1 MKKIQRRNNNMDSI
15 IMGLNIMLIVLVVII
30 IALVVAY
37 YFLVYKSKVNK
48 EEREKAKEIKT
59 ANKEFN
65 GITRETTDKIL
76 DFDEI
81 KDDMIIRKNGQQYIM
96 VIQCKGINYDLLSE
110 EEKESVER
118 GFVEFL
124 NTIRFPIQLYVQ
136 TRSLNLRKTIDAYK
150 EKVNVI
156 ADEIKSLQKQRAE
169 YLRTENQKQVEM
181 TDFEIRRKENVLEYG
196 QDISN
201 YIGRMSFNQNVL
213 QQKTYVVVSYF
224 KSELGNISNYSKDE
238 IINMVFTELYTRA
251 ETLIRSLG
259 SAQVSGRILDS
270 EELTELL
277 YIAYNRD
284 EEQIYQLDRALD
296 AQYDALY
303 STSKDVLQKQRER
316 IDNQLE
322 DMAVDLASE
331 SLLKADDI
339 LKDRE
344 KLNNELRERTIE
356 IIEEYKNQLSPDLY
370 NETKKIIEEQTAQEE
385 KKAKVETA
393 KQKETENSEENVKT
407 ETKTNPTEAKKKATR
422 GRPKKADK

>member
-1 MKKIQRRNNNMDSI
+1 MDSI

-30 IALVVAY
+30 IGLIVAY
-37 YFLVYKSKVNK
+37 YFLVYKSKVNT
-48 EEREKAKEIKT
+48 EERDKAKEIKT

-65 GITRETTDKIL
+65 GIPRKTTDKIL

-81 KDDMIIRKNGQQYIM
+81 KDDMLIRKNGQQYIM

-169 YLRTENQKQVEM
+169 YLRTGNQKQVQM

-224 KSELGNISNYSKDE
+224 KSELGNIANYSKDE

-303 STSKDVLQKQRER
+303 STSKDVLQKQRDR
-316 IDNQLE
+316 IDKQID
-322 DMAVDLASE
+322 DMAVDLASD
-331 SLLKADDI
+331 SLLEADNI

-370 NETKKIIEEQTAQEE
+370 NETKKIIEEKTEQEE
-385 KKAKVETA
+385 KE
-393 KQKETENSEENVKT
+393 KENKKEESKT
-407 ETKTNPTEAKKKATR
+407 EKTEDKTNPTEAKKKATR

>member
-1 MKKIQRRNNNMDSI
+1 MDSI

-30 IALVVAY
+30 IGLIVAY
-37 YFLVYKSKVNK
+37 YFLVYKSKVNT
-48 EEREKAKEIKT
+48 EERDKAKEIKT

-65 GITRETTDKIL
+65 GIPRETTDKIL

-81 KDDMIIRKNGQQYIM
+81 KDDMLIRKNGQQYIM

-169 YLRTENQKQVEM
+169 YLRTGNQKQVQM

-224 KSELGNISNYSKDE
+224 KSELGNIANYSKDE

-303 STSKDVLQKQRER
+303 SKSKDVLQKQRDR
-316 IDNQLE
+316 IDKQID
-322 DMAVDLASE
+322 DMAVDLASD
-331 SLLKADDI
+331 SLLEADNI

-370 NETKKIIEEQTAQEE
+370 NETKKIIEEKTEQEE
-385 KKAKVETA
+385 KE
-393 KQKETENSEENVKT
+393 KENKKEESKT
-407 ETKTNPTEAKKKATR
+407 EKTEDKTNPTEAKKKATR

>member
-1 MKKIQRRNNNMDSI
+1 MDNI
-15 IMGLNIMLIVLVVII
+15 IMGLNIMLIILVVVII
-30 IALVVAY
+30 GLIIAY
-37 YFLVYKSKVNK
+37 YFFVYKSKVNTEK
-48 EEREKAKEIKT
+48 REKEKEIKT

-65 GITRETTDKIL
+65 GIQRETTEKIL
-76 DFDEI
+76 DFDEVR
-81 KDDMIIRKNGQQYIM
+81 DDMIIRKNGQQYVM
-96 VIQCKGINYDLLSE
+96 VVQCKGINYDLLSE
-110 EEKESVER
+110 AEKEAVER

-136 TRSLNLRKTIDAYK
+136 TRSLNLRKTIDAYR

-156 ADEIKSLQKQRAE
+156 AEEIKSLQKQKVE
-169 YLRTENQKQVEM
+169 YERIGNQKQVDM
-181 TDFEIRRKENVLEYG
+181 LIFEIRRKENVLEYG

-238 IINMVFTELYTRA
+238 IINMVFTELYTRT

-303 STSKDVLQKQRER
+303 STSKDVLQKQRDR
-316 IDNQLE
+316 IDRQID
-322 DMAVDLASE
+322 DMAVDLASD
-331 SLLKADDI
+331 SLLKADSI

-370 NETKKIIEEQTAQEE
+370 NETKRIIEEKTKEDQEKEKEE
-385 KKAKVETA
+385 KA
-393 KQKETENSEENVKT
+393 TED
-407 ETKTNPTEAKKKATR
+407 KTNPTEAKKKTTR

>member
-1 MKKIQRRNNNMDSI
+1 MDNI
-15 IMGLNIMLIVLVVII
+15 IMGLNIMLIILVVVII
-30 IALVVAY
+30 GLIIAY
-37 YFLVYKSKVNK
+37 YFFVYKSKVNTEK
-48 EEREKAKEIKT
+48 REKEKEIKT

-65 GITRETTDKIL
+65 GIQRETTEKIL
-76 DFDEI
+76 DFDEVR
-81 KDDMIIRKNGQQYIM
+81 DDMIIRKNGQQYVM
-96 VIQCKGINYDLLSE
+96 VVQCKGINYDLLSE
-110 EEKESVER
+110 AEKEAVER

-136 TRSLNLRKTIDAYK
+136 TRSLNLRKTIDAYR

-156 ADEIKSLQKQRAE
+156 AEEIKSLQKQKVE
-169 YLRTENQKQVEM
+169 YERMGNQKQVDM
-181 TDFEIRRKENVLEYG
+181 LNFEIRRKENVLEYG

-238 IINMVFTELYTRA
+238 IINMVFTELYTRT

-303 STSKDVLQKQRER
+303 STSKDVLQKQRDR
-316 IDNQLE
+316 IDRQID
-322 DMAVDLASE
+322 DMAVDLASD
-331 SLLKADDI
+331 SLLKADSI

-370 NETKKIIEEQTAQEE
+370 LSLIHI
-385 KKAKVETA
+385 
-393 KQKETENSEENVKT
+393 
-407 ETKTNPTEAKKKATR
+407 
-422 GRPKKADK
+422 

>member
-1 MKKIQRRNNNMDSI
+1 MDSI

-169 YLRTENQKQVEM
+169 YLRTGNQKQVEM

-370 NETKKIIEEQTAQEE
+370 NETKKIIEEQTAQED

-393 KQKETENSEENVKT
+393 KQKETANSEENVKT

>member
-1 MKKIQRRNNNMDSI
+1 MDSI

-30 IALVVAY
+30 IGLIVAY
-37 YFLVYKSKVNK
+37 YFLVYKSKVNT
-48 EEREKAKEIKT
+48 EERDKAKEIKT

-65 GITRETTDKIL
+65 GIPRETTDKIL

-81 KDDMIIRKNGQQYIM
+81 KDDMLIRKNGQQYIM

-118 GFVEFL
+118 GFVDFL

-169 YLRTENQKQVEM
+169 YLRTGNQKQVQM

-224 KSELGNISNYSKDE
+224 KSELGNIANYSKDE

-303 STSKDVLQKQRER
+303 STSKDVLQKQRDR
-316 IDNQLE
+316 IDKQID
-322 DMAVDLASE
+322 DMAVDLASD
-331 SLLKADDI
+331 SLLEADNI

-370 NETKKIIEEQTAQEE
+370 NETKKIIEEKTEQEE
-385 KKAKVETA
+385 KE
-393 KQKETENSEENVKT
+393 KENKKEESKT
-407 ETKTNPTEAKKKATR
+407 EKTEDKTNPTEAKKKATR

>member
-1 MKKIQRRNNNMDSI
+1 MDNI
-15 IMGLNIMLIVLVVII
+15 IMGLNIMLIILVVVIVGLII
-30 IALVVAY
+30 AY
-37 YFLVYKSKVNK
+37 YFFVYKSKVNTEQREKEK
-48 EEREKAKEIKT
+48 EEKK

-65 GITRETTDKIL
+65 GIPRETTDKIL
-76 DFDEI
+76 DFDEVR
-81 KDDMIIRKNGQQYIM
+81 DDMIIRKNGQQYVM
-96 VIQCKGINYDLLSE
+96 VVQCKGINYDLLSE
-110 EEKESVER
+110 VEKESVER

-156 ADEIKSLQKQRAE
+156 AEEIKALQKQKIE
-169 YLRTENQKQVEM
+169 YEKIGNQKQVDM
-181 TDFEIRRKENVLEYG
+181 LNFEIRRKENVLEYG

-224 KSELGNISNYSKDE
+224 KNELGNISNYSKDE
-238 IINMVFTELYTRA
+238 IINMVFTELYTRT

-303 STSKDVLQKQRER
+303 STSKDVLQKQRDR
-316 IDNQLE
+316 IDRQID
-322 DMAVDLASE
+322 DMAVDLASD
-331 SLLKADDI
+331 SLLKADSI

-370 NETKKIIEEQTAQEE
+370 NETKKIIEEKTKEDQEKEKEE
-385 KKAKVETA
+385 KA
-393 KQKETENSEENVKT
+393 TED
-407 ETKTNPTEAKKKATR
+407 KTNPTEAKKKTTR

>member
-1 MKKIQRRNNNMDSI
+1 MYII
-15 IMGLNIMLIVLVVII
+15 IMGLIIMLIVLVVII
-30 IALVVAY
+30 IGLIVAY
-37 YFLVYKSKVNK
+37 YFLVYKSKVNT
-48 EEREKAKEIKT
+48 EERDKAKEIKT

-65 GITRETTDKIL
+65 GIPRETTDKIL

-81 KDDMIIRKNGQQYIM
+81 KDDMLIRKNGQQYIM

-169 YLRTENQKQVEM
+169 YLRTGNQKQVQM

-224 KSELGNISNYSKDE
+224 KSELGNIANYSKDE

-303 STSKDVLQKQRER
+303 STSKDVLQKQRDR
-316 IDNQLE
+316 IDKQID
-322 DMAVDLASE
+322 DMAVDLASD
-331 SLLKADDI
+331 SLLEADNI

-370 NETKKIIEEQTAQEE
+370 NETKKIIEEKTEQEE
-385 KKAKVETA
+385 KE
-393 KQKETENSEENVKT
+393 KENKKEESKT
-407 ETKTNPTEAKKKATR
+407 EKTEDKTNPTEAKKKATR

>member
-1 MKKIQRRNNNMDSI
+1 MDSI

-169 YLRTENQKQVEM
+169 YLRTGNQKQVEM

-393 KQKETENSEENVKT
+393 KQKETENSEENVKI

>member
-1 MKKIQRRNNNMDSI
+1 M
-15 IMGLNIMLIVLVVII
+15 VV
-30 IALVVAY
+30 
-37 YFLVYKSKVNK
+37 
-48 EEREKAKEIKT
+48 
-59 ANKEFN
+59 
-65 GITRETTDKIL
+65 
-76 DFDEI
+76 
-81 KDDMIIRKNGQQYIM
+81 
-96 VIQCKGINYDLLSE
+96 QCKGINYDLLSE
-110 EEKESVER
+110 AEKEAVER

-136 TRSLNLRKTIDAYK
+136 TRSLNLRKTIDAYR

-156 ADEIKSLQKQRAE
+156 AEEIKSLQKQKVE
-169 YLRTENQKQVEM
+169 YERIGNQKQVDM
-181 TDFEIRRKENVLEYG
+181 LNFEIRRKENVLEYG

-238 IINMVFTELYTRA
+238 IINMVFTELYTRT

-303 STSKDVLQKQRER
+303 STSKDVLQKQRDR
-316 IDNQLE
+316 IDRQID
-322 DMAVDLASE
+322 DMAVDLASD
-331 SLLKADDI
+331 SLLKADSI

-370 NETKKIIEEQTAQEE
+370 NETKKIIEEKTKEDQEKEKEE
-385 KKAKVETA
+385 KA
-393 KQKETENSEENVKT
+393 TED
-407 ETKTNPTEAKKKATR
+407 KTNPTEAKKKTTR

>member
-1 MKKIQRRNNNMDSI
+1 MDSI

-169 YLRTENQKQVEM
+169 YLRTGNQKQVEM

-385 KKAKVETA
+385 KKAK
-393 KQKETENSEENVKT
+393 QKETENSEENVKT

>member
-1 MKKIQRRNNNMDSI
+1 MDSI

-30 IALVVAY
+30 IGLIVAY
-37 YFLVYKSKVNK
+37 YFLVYKSKVNT
-48 EEREKAKEIKT
+48 EERDKAKEIKT

-65 GITRETTDKIL
+65 GIPRETTDKIL

-81 KDDMIIRKNGQQYIM
+81 KDDMLIRKNGQQYIM

-169 YLRTENQKQVEM
+169 YLRTGNQKQVQM

-224 KSELGNISNYSKDE
+224 KSELGNIANYSKDE

-303 STSKDVLQKQRER
+303 STSKDVLQKQRDR
-316 IDNQLE
+316 IDKQID
-322 DMAVDLASE
+322 DMAVDLASD
-331 SLLKADDI
+331 SLLEADNI

-370 NETKKIIEEQTAQEE
+370 NETKKIIEEKTEQEE
-385 KKAKVETA
+385 KE
-393 KQKETENSEENVKT
+393 KENKKEESKT
-407 ETKTNPTEAKKKATR
+407 EKTEDKTNPTEAKKKTTR
-422 GRPKKADK
+422 DKKIK

>member
-1 MKKIQRRNNNMDSI
+1 
-15 IMGLNIMLIVLVVII
+15 ML
-30 IALVVAY
+30 
-37 YFLVYKSKVNK
+37 
-48 EEREKAKEIKT
+48 
-59 ANKEFN
+59 
-65 GITRETTDKIL
+65 
-76 DFDEI
+76 
-81 KDDMIIRKNGQQYIM
+81 IRKNGQQYIM

-169 YLRTENQKQVEM
+169 YLRTGNQKQVQM

-224 KSELGNISNYSKDE
+224 KSELGNIANYSKDE

-303 STSKDVLQKQRER
+303 STSKDVLQKQRDR
-316 IDNQLE
+316 IDKQID
-322 DMAVDLASE
+322 DMAVDLASD
-331 SLLKADDI
+331 SLLEADNI

-370 NETKKIIEEQTAQEE
+370 NETKKIIEEKTEQEE
-385 KKAKVETA
+385 KE
-393 KQKETENSEENVKT
+393 KENKKEESKT
-407 ETKTNPTEAKKKATR
+407 EKTEDKTNPTEAKKKATR

>member
-1 MKKIQRRNNNMDSI
+1 
-15 IMGLNIMLIVLVVII
+15 MLIVLVVII
-30 IALVVAY
+30 IGLIVAY
-37 YFLVYKSKVNK
+37 YFLVYKSKVNT
-48 EEREKAKEIKT
+48 EERDKAKEIKT

-65 GITRETTDKIL
+65 GIPRETTDKIL

-81 KDDMIIRKNGQQYIM
+81 KDDMLIRKNGQQYIM

-169 YLRTENQKQVEM
+169 YLRTGNQKQVQM

-224 KSELGNISNYSKDE
+224 KSELGNIANYSKDE

-303 STSKDVLQKQRER
+303 STSKDVLQKQRDR
-316 IDNQLE
+316 IDKQID
-322 DMAVDLASE
+322 DMAVDLASD
-331 SLLKADDI
+331 SLLEADNI

-370 NETKKIIEEQTAQEE
+370 NETKKIIEEKTEQEE
-385 KKAKVETA
+385 KE
-393 KQKETENSEENVKT
+393 KENKKEESKT
-407 ETKTNPTEAKKKATR
+407 EKTEDKTNPTEAKKKATR

>member
-1 MKKIQRRNNNMDSI
+1 MDNI
-15 IMGLNIMLIVLVVII
+15 IMGLNIMLIILVVVII
-30 IALVVAY
+30 GLIIAY
-37 YFLVYKSKVNK
+37 YFFVYKSKVNTEK
-48 EEREKAKEIKT
+48 REKEIKT

-65 GITRETTDKIL
+65 GIQRETTEKIL
-76 DFDEI
+76 DFDEVR
-81 KDDMIIRKNGQQYIM
+81 DDMIIRKNGQQYVM
-96 VIQCKGINYDLLSE
+96 VVQCKGINYDLLSE
-110 EEKESVER
+110 AEKESVER

-136 TRSLNLRKTIDAYK
+136 TRSLNLRKTIDAYR

-156 ADEIKSLQKQRAE
+156 AEEIKSLQKQKVE
-169 YLRTENQKQVEM
+169 YERMGNQKQVDM
-181 TDFEIRRKENVLEYG
+181 LNFEIRRKENVLEYG

-238 IINMVFTELYTRA
+238 IINMVFTELYTRT

-303 STSKDVLQKQRER
+303 STSKDVLQKQRDR
-316 IDNQLE
+316 IDRQID
-322 DMAVDLASE
+322 DMAVDLASD
-331 SLLKADDI
+331 SLLKADSI

-370 NETKKIIEEQTAQEE
+370 NETKKIIEEKTKEDQEKEKEE
-385 KKAKVETA
+385 KA
-393 KQKETENSEENVKT
+393 TED
-407 ETKTNPTEAKKKATR
+407 KTNPTEAKKKTTR

>member
-1 MKKIQRRNNNMDSI
+1 MDSI

-30 IALVVAY
+30 IGLIVAY
-37 YFLVYKSKVNK
+37 YFLVYKSKVNT
-48 EEREKAKEIKT
+48 EERDKAKEIKT

-81 KDDMIIRKNGQQYIM
+81 KDDMLIRKNGQQYIM

-169 YLRTENQKQVEM
+169 YLRTGNQKQVQM

-224 KSELGNISNYSKDE
+224 KSELGNIANYSKDE

-303 STSKDVLQKQRER
+303 STSKDVLQKQRDR
-316 IDNQLE
+316 IDKQID
-322 DMAVDLASE
+322 DMAVDLASD
-331 SLLKADDI
+331 SLLEADNI

-370 NETKKIIEEQTAQEE
+370 NETKKIIEEKTEQEE
-385 KKAKVETA
+385 KE
-393 KQKETENSEENVKT
+393 KENKKEESKT
-407 ETKTNPTEAKKKATR
+407 EKTEDKTNPTEAKKKATR

>member
-1 MKKIQRRNNNMDSI
+1 MDNI
-15 IMGLNIMLIVLVVII
+15 IMGLNIMLIILVVVII
-30 IALVVAY
+30 GLIIAY
-37 YFLVYKSKVNK
+37 YFFVYKSKVNTEK
-48 EEREKAKEIKT
+48 REKEKEIKT

-65 GITRETTDKIL
+65 GIQRETTDKIL
-76 DFDEI
+76 DFDEVR
-81 KDDMIIRKNGQQYIM
+81 DDMIIRKNGQQYVM
-96 VIQCKGINYDLLSE
+96 VVQCKGINYDLLSE
-110 EEKESVER
+110 AEKEAVER

-136 TRSLNLRKTIDAYK
+136 TRSLNLRKTIDAYR

-156 ADEIKSLQKQRAE
+156 AEEIKSLQKQKVE
-169 YLRTENQKQVEM
+169 YERMGNQKQVDM
-181 TDFEIRRKENVLEYG
+181 LNFEIRRKENVLEYG

-238 IINMVFTELYTRA
+238 IINMVFTELYTRT

-303 STSKDVLQKQRER
+303 STSKDVLQKQRDR
-316 IDNQLE
+316 IDRQID
-322 DMAVDLASE
+322 DMAVDLASD
-331 SLLKADDI
+331 SLLKADSI

-370 NETKKIIEEQTAQEE
+370 NETKKIIEEKTKEDQEKEKEE
-385 KKAKVETA
+385 KA
-393 KQKETENSEENVKT
+393 TED
-407 ETKTNPTEAKKKATR
+407 KTNPTEAKKKTTR

>member
-1 MKKIQRRNNNMDSI
+1 MDSI

-169 YLRTENQKQVEM
+169 YLRTGNQKQVEM

-259 SAQVSGRILDS
+259 SAQVSARILDS

>member
-1 MKKIQRRNNNMDSI
+1 MDNI
-15 IMGLNIMLIVLVVII
+15 IMGLNIMLIILVVVII
-30 IALVVAY
+30 GLIIAY
-37 YFLVYKSKVNK
+37 YFFVYKSKVNTEK
-48 EEREKAKEIKT
+48 REKEKEKEIKT

-65 GITRETTDKIL
+65 GIQRETTEKIL
-76 DFDEI
+76 DFDEVR
-81 KDDMIIRKNGQQYIM
+81 DDMIIRKNGQQYVM
-96 VIQCKGINYDLLSE
+96 VVQCKGINYDLLSE
-110 EEKESVER
+110 AEKEAVER

-136 TRSLNLRKTIDAYK
+136 TRSLNLRKTIDAYR

-156 ADEIKSLQKQRAE
+156 AEEIKSLQKQKVE
-169 YLRTENQKQVEM
+169 YERIGNQKQVDM
-181 TDFEIRRKENVLEYG
+181 LNFEIRRKENVLEYG

-238 IINMVFTELYTRA
+238 IINMVFTELYTRT

-303 STSKDVLQKQRER
+303 STSKDVLQKQRDR
-316 IDNQLE
+316 IDRQID
-322 DMAVDLASE
+322 DMAVDLASD
-331 SLLKADDI
+331 SLLKADSI

-370 NETKKIIEEQTAQEE
+370 NETKRIIEEKTKEDQEKEKEE
-385 KKAKVETA
+385 KA
-393 KQKETENSEENVKT
+393 TED
-407 ETKTNPTEAKKKATR
+407 KTNPTEAKKKTTR

>member
-1 MKKIQRRNNNMDSI
+1 MDNI
-15 IMGLNIMLIVLVVII
+15 IMGLNIMLIILVVVII
-30 IALVVAY
+30 GLIIAY
-37 YFLVYKSKVNK
+37 YFFVYKSKVNTEK
-48 EEREKAKEIKT
+48 REKEKEIKT

-65 GITRETTDKIL
+65 GIQRETTEKIL
-76 DFDEI
+76 DFDEVR
-81 KDDMIIRKNGQQYIM
+81 DDMIIRKNGQQYVM
-96 VIQCKGINYDLLSE
+96 VVQCKGINYDLLSE
-110 EEKESVER
+110 AEKEAVER

-124 NTIRFPIQLYVQ
+124 NTIRFPIQLYIQ
-136 TRSLNLRKTIDAYK
+136 TRSLNLRKTIDAYR

-156 ADEIKSLQKQRAE
+156 AEEIKSLQKQKVE
-169 YLRTENQKQVEM
+169 YERIGNQKQVDM
-181 TDFEIRRKENVLEYG
+181 LNFEIRRKENVLEYG

-238 IINMVFTELYTRA
+238 IINMVFTELYTRT

-303 STSKDVLQKQRER
+303 STSKDVLQKQRDR
-316 IDNQLE
+316 IDRQID
-322 DMAVDLASE
+322 DMAVDLASD
-331 SLLKADDI
+331 SLLKADSI

-370 NETKKIIEEQTAQEE
+370 NETKKIIEEKTKEDQEKEKEE
-385 KKAKVETA
+385 KA
-393 KQKETENSEENVKT
+393 TED
-407 ETKTNPTEAKKKATR
+407 KTNPTEAKKKTTR

>member
-1 MKKIQRRNNNMDSI
+1 MDSI

-30 IALVVAY
+30 IGLIVAY
-37 YFLVYKSKVNK
+37 YFLVYKSKVNT
-48 EEREKAKEIKT
+48 EERDKAKEIKK

-65 GITRETTDKIL
+65 GIPRETTDKIL

-81 KDDMIIRKNGQQYIM
+81 KDDMLIRKNGQQYIM

-169 YLRTENQKQVEM
+169 YLRTGNQKQVQM

-224 KSELGNISNYSKDE
+224 KSELGNIANYSKDE

-303 STSKDVLQKQRER
+303 STSKDVLQKQRDR
-316 IDNQLE
+316 IDKQID
-322 DMAVDLASE
+322 DMAVDLASD
-331 SLLKADDI
+331 SLLEADNI

-370 NETKKIIEEQTAQEE
+370 NETKKIIEEKTEQEE
-385 KKAKVETA
+385 KE
-393 KQKETENSEENVKT
+393 KENKKEESKT
-407 ETKTNPTEAKKKATR
+407 EKTEDKTNPTEAKKKATR

>member
-1 MKKIQRRNNNMDSI
+1 MDNI
-15 IMGLNIMLIVLVVII
+15 IMGLNIMLIILVVVII
-30 IALVVAY
+30 GLIIAY
-37 YFLVYKSKVNK
+37 YFFVYKSKINTEK
-48 EEREKAKEIKT
+48 REKEKEIKT

-65 GITRETTDKIL
+65 GIQREITDKIL
-76 DFDEI
+76 DFDEVR
-81 KDDMIIRKNGQQYIM
+81 DDMIIRKNGQQYVM
-96 VIQCKGINYDLLSE
+96 VVQCKGINYDLLSE
-110 EEKESVER
+110 VEKESVER

-156 ADEIKSLQKQRAE
+156 AEEIKALQKQKLE
-169 YLRTENQKQVEM
+169 YERIGNQKQVDM
-181 TDFEIRRKENVLEYG
+181 LNFEIRRKENVLEYG

-238 IINMVFTELYTRA
+238 IINMVFTELYTRT

-303 STSKDVLQKQRER
+303 STSKDVLQKQRDR
-316 IDNQLE
+316 IDRQID
-322 DMAVDLASE
+322 DMAVDLASD
-331 SLLKADDI
+331 SLLKADSI

-370 NETKKIIEEQTAQEE
+370 NETKKIIEEKTKEDQEKEKEE
-385 KKAKVETA
+385 KA
-393 KQKETENSEENVKT
+393 TED
-407 ETKTNPTEAKKKATR
+407 KTNPTEAKKKTTR

>member
-1 MKKIQRRNNNMDSI
+1 MDSI

-169 YLRTENQKQVEM
+169 YLRTGNQKQVEM

-344 KLNNELRERTIE
+344 ILNNELRERTIE

>member
-1 MKKIQRRNNNMDSI
+1 M
-15 IMGLNIMLIVLVVII
+15 VV
-30 IALVVAY
+30 
-37 YFLVYKSKVNK
+37 
-48 EEREKAKEIKT
+48 
-59 ANKEFN
+59 
-65 GITRETTDKIL
+65 
-76 DFDEI
+76 
-81 KDDMIIRKNGQQYIM
+81 
-96 VIQCKGINYDLLSE
+96 QCKGINYDLLSE
-110 EEKESVER
+110 AEKESVER

-156 ADEIKSLQKQRAE
+156 AEEINALQKQKVE
-169 YLRTENQKQVEM
+169 YQKIGNQKQVDM
-181 TDFEIRRKENVLEYG
+181 LNFEIRRKENVLEYG

-224 KSELGNISNYSKDE
+224 KNELGNISNYSKDE
-238 IINMVFTELYTRA
+238 IINMVFTELYTRT

-303 STSKDVLQKQRER
+303 STSKDVLQKQRDR
-316 IDNQLE
+316 IDRQID
-322 DMAVDLASE
+322 DMAVDLASD
-331 SLLKADDI
+331 SLLKADSI

-370 NETKKIIEEQTAQEE
+370 NETKKIIEEKTKEDQEKDKEQE
-385 KKAKVETA
+385 KA
-393 KQKETENSEENVKT
+393 TED
-407 ETKTNPTEAKKKATR
+407 KTNPTEAKKKATR

>member
-1 MKKIQRRNNNMDSI
+1 MDSI

-316 IDNQLE
+316 TDNQLE

>member
-1 MKKIQRRNNNMDSI
+1 MDSI

-30 IALVVAY
+30 IGLIVAY
-37 YFLVYKSKVNK
+37 YFLVYKSKVNT
-48 EEREKAKEIKT
+48 EERDKAKEIKT

-65 GITRETTDKIL
+65 GIPRETTDKIL

-81 KDDMIIRKNGQQYIM
+81 KDDMLIRKNGQQYIM

-169 YLRTENQKQVEM
+169 YLRTGNQKQVQM

-224 KSELGNISNYSKDE
+224 KSELGNIANYSKDE

-303 STSKDVLQKQRER
+303 STSKDVLQKQRDR
-316 IDNQLE
+316 IDKQID
-322 DMAVDLASE
+322 DMAVDLASD
-331 SLLKADDI
+331 SLLEADNI

-370 NETKKIIEEQTAQEE
+370 NETKKIIEEKTEQEE
-385 KKAKVETA
+385 KE
-393 KQKETENSEENVKT
+393 KENKKEESKT
-407 ETKTNPTEAKKKATR
+407 EKTEDKTNPTEAKKKATR
-422 GRPKKADK
+422 GRPKKRINKKDWRKVLNEK

>member
-1 MKKIQRRNNNMDSI
+1 MDSI

-169 YLRTENQKQVEM
+169 YLRTGNQKQVEM
-181 TDFEIRRKENVLEYG
+181 TDFEIRKKENVLEYG